1 MFYSVYMLFI
11 YFILDVTTHLLAN
24 QHKGHSIN
32 STSNIESRVLSRN
45 PVNSSEMITI

>member
-1 MFYSVYMLFI
+1 MLFI

-32 STSNIESRVLSRN
+32 TTSNIESKGVLSRN
-45 PVNSSEMITI
+45 PVKASEIITI